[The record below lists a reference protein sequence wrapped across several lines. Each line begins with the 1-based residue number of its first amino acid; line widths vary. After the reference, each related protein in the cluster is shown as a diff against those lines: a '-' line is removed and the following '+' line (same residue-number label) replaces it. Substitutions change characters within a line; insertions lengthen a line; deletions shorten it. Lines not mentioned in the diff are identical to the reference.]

1 MQMNVSIVVA
11 VFNQIEH
18 TRRCLDGMAAERSAG
33 ARLIVVDNGSTDGT
47 AEFLAG
53 QPEILM
59 VRNAGNAGCAR
70 AWNQG
75 VKKAEGDW
83 VVVLN
88 NDVILTEG
96 WLEGLLE
103 FARQK
108 PADIVCP
115 ALREGVLNY
124 DLPAHARG
132 FVSRMTDV
140 ARPGAAHGVCFLVRR
155 PVFQTIGLFDENFKF
170 GVFEDTDFFLRAKQ
184 ALFSTAITGASF
196 IHHFKSV
203 TQSAILKEGVPPY
216 EEGNRVYFRKK
227 WGLNWWRRKRR
238 QVASIIRSSH
248 WRHRELRRGHVLWER
263 WKRGKWTHH

>member
-1 MQMNVSIVVA
+1 MQTNVSIVVA

-18 TRRCLDGMAAERSAG
+18 TRRCFDGLSAERSAG

-53 QPEILM
+53 QSDVLTIQ
-59 VRNAGNAGCAR
+59 NAENTGCAR

-75 VKKAEGDW
+75 VSKAKGDW
-83 VVVLN
+83 LVVLN
-88 NDVILTEG
+88 NDVVLTDG

-103 FARQK
+103 FAREK
-108 PADIVCP
+108 SVDIVCP
-115 ALREGVLNY
+115 ALREGELNY

-132 FVSRMTDV
+132 FVSRMRDV

-155 PVFQTIGLFDENFKF
+155 SVFETIGLFDENFKF

-184 ALFSTAITGASF
+184 ASFSTAITGAAF

-203 TQSAILKEGVPPY
+203 TQSAMIKDGVPPY

-227 WGLNWWRRKRR
+227 WGLNWWRRKPR
-238 QVASIIRSSH
+238 QVASLIRSSR
-248 WRHRELRRGHVLWER
+248 WRQRELRHGHVLWER
-263 WKRGKWTHH
+263 WKRGKWVHH